1 MEICWHFMWVHV
13 QKDFSMVYGIFPIFY
28 YIISCQSSL
37 YFLPLYCIL
46 PALKPKTGLVAKF
59 VSRDHTVLATPTLR
73 VSCVMKIII
82 FENCGQ
88 LVFVKH

>member
-1 MEICWHFMWVHV
+1 MEIRWRFMWVHV
-13 QKDFSMVYGIFPIFY
+13 QKDFSMIYG
-28 YIISCQSSL
+28 
-37 YFLPLYCIL
+37 IL

-73 VSCVMKIII
+73 VSCVMKIRI

-88 LVFVKH
+88 LVFVIH